1 MFDSFELL
9 STNTQQTRRWATLV
23 HRDAVA
29 RQSAVAWT
37 ACAASVAMMAAGK
50 GEHGSRV
57 LEGARL
63 DGLLGDED
71 DEDEDED
78 SFDTL
83 K

>member
-1 MFDSFELL
+1 MFVAAFVLP
-9 STNTQQTRRWATLV
+9 NRRWATLV

-37 ACAASVAMMAAGK
+37 ACAAGVAMMAAGK
-50 GEHGSRV
+50 AEHGRRM

-63 DGLLGDED
+63 EGLLGDEGG
-71 DEDEDED
+71 
-78 SFDTL
+78 FDTL